1 MEMDDT
7 LAQQQQQQQQQQ
19 HKPQPK
25 TIKYRR
31 EADEDLCR
39 TRLHGN
45 EGYNLFLNR
54 NKAICVKD
62 EAGREV
68 YDFENL
74 RTDATYMI
82 IKKAT
87 TELCESEDI
96 AWEAATLANKQFEIS
111 TLPQPHD
118 VPLPSMHRSPE
129 FICEAGWIEQATQ
142 TIAKQFHLYDDGERR
157 VAPVALVGCSRRG
170 KTRCLVELAHTL
182 RRFLGQEVAVLY
194 ISFSSYSMLR
204 LEEQADPLQAL
215 CLRIIFEA
223 TIDPAKSERKAETF
237 ESFLQEQYTFNPAQV
252 QAWLGSHPAILLLD
266 GLDQCLALKEY
277 ETISS
282 STPFGWFLRY
292 NFVSQR
298 NRSLVFTSEV
308 ITTLNYEVILQEM
321 PHVYNLSLAQRVNP
335 SLNTVWEA
343 ARCGF
348 IPALMYEQRRGGAME
363 QAEWREVLMNAYN
376 AQSSANPTAAFSNLL
391 ESFITG
397 EERFA
402 LKSLHCLLEPY
413 NRHKWSDFEL
423 HWIPLH
429 MEYVLANVKLPDDC
443 WQRAVADELVVLLE
457 RFFSPHANES
467 DSWAAG
473 FVFMLVL
480 RCAANRPDDYFLP
493 KHWWYYVSMPQ
504 VQVNSFDG
512 TLVKSLFK
520 RRRIV
525 SVSDCKSWRELTSGI
540 CVGNG
545 PTIVILYAANGRLL
559 GTYDVLVLFYNKEKV
574 VHSLGFLLN
583 DGSSEALPRP
593 MSRVVFDNFI
603 IQADTGSETALT
615 RGWEIA
621 SENALS
627 KFYGKLGR
635 HWTPTEWNRLKS
647 TLPEHA

>member
-31 EADEDLCR
+31 EAHEELCR

-45 EGYNLFLNR
+45 DGYNLFLNR
-54 NKAICVKD
+54 NEAICVKD
-62 EAGREV
+62 EAGQEV

-82 IKKAT
+82 IQKAT

-96 AWEAATLANKQFEIS
+96 AWEAAANKQFEFS
-111 TLPQPHD
+111 TLPQPNH
-118 VPLPSMHRSPE
+118 VPLPLMHRSPE

-194 ISFSSYSMLR
+194 VSFSSYSMVR
-204 LEEQADPLQAL
+204 VEEQADPLQAL
-215 CLRIIFEA
+215 CLRIMFEA
-223 TIDPAKSERKAETF
+223 TIDPAKSEHKAETF

-252 QAWLGSHPAILLLD
+252 QAWLGSRPAILLLD

-277 ETISS
+277 KMISS

-308 ITTLNYEVILQEM
+308 ITTLNYELILQEM
-321 PHVYNLSLAQRVNP
+321 PHVYNLLLAQRVNP
-335 SLNTVWEA
+335 SLNNVWEA

-348 IPALMYEQRRGGAME
+348 IPALMYDQRRGGAME
-363 QAEWREVLMNAYN
+363 QAERREGLMNAYN
-376 AQSSANPTAAFSNLL
+376 AQSSADPTAAYL
-391 ESFITG
+391 
-397 EERFA
+397 
-402 LKSLHCLLEPY
+402 
-413 NRHKWSDFEL
+413 
-423 HWIPLH
+423 
-429 MEYVLANVKLPDDC
+429 DDC
-443 WQRAVADELVVLLE
+443 WQRAVANELVVLLHQ
-457 RFFSPHANES
+457 FFSPELNGS
-467 DSWAAG
+467 DSWATG

-480 RCAANRPDDYFLP
+480 RCAANSPDDYFLP
-493 KHWWYYVSMPQ
+493 KHWWYYKSMPK
-504 VQVNSFDG
+504 VQVNTFDG
-512 TLVKSLFK
+512 TLVKSLFQ
-520 RRRIV
+520 RRKIV
-525 SVSDCKSWRELTSGI
+525 SVSDCKSWRELKSGI
-540 CVGNG
+540 CIGED
-545 PTIVILYAANGRLL
+545 PTIVILYAATSCLL
-559 GTYDVLVLFYNKEKV
+559 GTYDVLVLYYNKKKKIF
-574 VHSLGFLLN
+574 HSHGFLLN

-603 IQADTGSETALT
+603 IAADTGSETALI
-615 RGWEIA
+615 RGWETP

-627 KFYGKLGR
+627 KFYGELAR
-635 HWTPTEWNRLKS
+635 HWTPTEWNRVKS
-647 TLPEHA
+647 TLLEQA